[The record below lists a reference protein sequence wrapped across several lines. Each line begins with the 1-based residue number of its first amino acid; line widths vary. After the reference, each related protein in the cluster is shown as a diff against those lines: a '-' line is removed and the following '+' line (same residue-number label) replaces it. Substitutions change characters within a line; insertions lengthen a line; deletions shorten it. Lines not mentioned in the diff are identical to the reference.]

1 MESSRA
7 FWWVK
12 VKGSGSSIMIYE
24 EELAKTKN
32 AYNIL
37 EIAKTKTCLE
47 VPIHMLKLFEREKDS
62 HEGQAVRN
70 SLSVHHVRGGND
82 DLDPLYVSYPDEC
95 PDASSSAQVSLSD
108 IIKMQ
113 EKIEQ
118 KIEEEN
124 AKAQE
129 KVMQTLVPLCQQ
141 AFELV
146 PASSSSWDEYFGF
159 CVSEH
164 IYHKKQSQG
173 ASALGIDI
181 ADPSNG
187 LPLLKHFEV
196 LYQDGDMTL
205 FPCAATNLQGPN
217 TITVKILIALDLH
230 RTPLQWVYSKAD
242 IRKKPDQ
249 EWCVHSVEPVQ
260 KGRELIYP
268 QKLMQLGELHGKVIQ
283 ISPRPF
289 MRSLYM
295 QARMAHRQHSEFP
308 NPDKELD

>member
-1 MESSRA
+1 M
-7 FWWVK
+7 FW
-12 VKGSGSSIMIYE
+12 
-24 EELAKTKN
+24 
-32 AYNIL
+32 
-37 EIAKTKTCLE
+37 
-47 VPIHMLKLFEREKDS
+47 
-62 HEGQAVRN
+62 
-70 SLSVHHVRGGND
+70 
-82 DLDPLYVSYPDEC
+82 
-95 PDASSSAQVSLSD
+95 QVSLSD

-113 EKIEQ
+113 EKIEQKIEEENAKAQEKVTQ

-146 PASSSSWDEYFGF
+146 PASSSSWDADWHAKVCAHYGIWGCIILSQTHPETHTWFCQQCPEEYFGF

-173 ASALGIDI
+173 ARALGIDI

-308 NPDKELD
+308 NPDKELDVFKSHCPNRMDYVRQCLGIAGQSVADAIAEEPVEWDVDE